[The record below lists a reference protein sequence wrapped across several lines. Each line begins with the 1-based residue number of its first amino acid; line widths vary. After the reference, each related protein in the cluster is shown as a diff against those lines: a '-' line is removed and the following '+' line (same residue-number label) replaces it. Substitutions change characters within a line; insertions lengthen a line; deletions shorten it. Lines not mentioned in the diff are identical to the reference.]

1 MVPSLAVLPVLGEVM
16 EYTLRERMLV
26 LANLIERQ
34 TETESDPCEFRHADS
49 GVWFD
54 VANTIRLTVKGEYL

>member
-1 MVPSLAVLPVLGEVM
+1 M